1 MTKIA
6 TNLPED
12 LSLRAGDKVHLEAE
26 VQNNESF
33 MVTRVVHQKMPG
45 TLIRSH
51 MSLTDWVKKYAGT
64 MKLAEGETRE
74 SLRDAYLSE
83 KFGN

>member
-1 MTKIA
+1 
-6 TNLPED
+6 
-12 LSLRAGDKVHLEAE
+12 
-26 VQNNESF
+26 
-33 MVTRVVHQKMPG
+33 
-45 TLIRSH
+45 